1 MIKDSKQMTKI
12 LIVDDVQL
20 NLDMM
25 KEILS
30 EKEYMIATAIN
41 GKSAIAKAK
50 AHKFDLILLDVV
62 LPDVDGFEVYS
73 HLKSNQQTHDIPII
87 FLIEKKDT
95 ESINKGFQLGA
106 VDYISKPFSKEELLH
121 KVNFHLMH
129 RKTQD
134 ELIRLKA
141 LADVAVNAKN
151 NFLANI
157 SHEIR
162 TPMNGI
168 IGMVDVLKLSQL
180 TEEQHEYL
188 EIIGMSGDN
197 LLIIINDLLDVSRM
211 ETGQVI
217 INKIKFNLL
226 DLVNEVIALISHKA
240 TEKKLELSYV
250 IDPEVPQFLIGDPS
264 RLKQVFINLCNN
276 AVKFTDKG
284 SVRIHVGFVDANEST
299 VRLYFEIQD
308 TGIGISPEN
317 QSKLFKS
324 FTQIDASLTRK
335 FGGTG
340 MGLVISKNLI
350 ELMNGKIKIIS
361 EEGKGATFHFDCEFG
376 IPTPIISESKNQKL
390 VGSPI
395 QQDIKLKIL
404 LAEDNLINQKIA
416 ILNLEKLGHS
426 VVVVSN
432 GIQAFEKFISE
443 SPDVILMDIQ
453 MPEMDGIEATS
464 KIREW
469 EQQNKKAKR
478 VPIVALTANTMK
490 SAKEIFFATGMDDY
504 LSKPFNV
511 SELTLVLSRIH
522 PQP

>member
-95 ESINKGFQLGA
+95 DSINKGFQLGA
-106 VDYISKPFSKEELLH
+106 VDYVSKPFSKEELLH

-134 ELIRLKA
+134 ELIRLKS

-197 LLIIINDLLDVSRM
+197 LLIIINDLLDLSRM
-211 ETGQVI
+211 EAGQII
-217 INKIKFNLL
+217 INKIKFNLF
-226 DLVNEVIALISHKA
+226 DLVNEVIVLIRHKA
-240 TEKKLELSYV
+240 IEKKLELSFV

-276 AVKFTDKG
+276 AVKFTDIG
-284 SVRIHVGFVDANEST
+284 SIRIHVGFVDANEST
-299 VRLYFEIQD
+299 IRLYFEIQD
-308 TGIGISPEN
+308 TGIGISIEN
-317 QSKLFKS
+317 Q
-324 FTQIDASLTRK
+324 
-335 FGGTG
+335 
-340 MGLVISKNLI
+340 
-350 ELMNGKIKIIS
+350 
-361 EEGKGATFHFDCEFG
+361 
-376 IPTPIISESKNQKL
+376 
-390 VGSPI
+390 
-395 QQDIKLKIL
+395 
-404 LAEDNLINQKIA
+404 
-416 ILNLEKLGHS
+416 
-426 VVVVSN
+426 
-432 GIQAFEKFISE
+432 
-443 SPDVILMDIQ
+443 
-453 MPEMDGIEATS
+453 
-464 KIREW
+464 
-469 EQQNKKAKR
+469 
-478 VPIVALTANTMK
+478 
-490 SAKEIFFATGMDDY
+490 
-504 LSKPFNV
+504 
-511 SELTLVLSRIH
+511 
-522 PQP
+522 